1 MKELFDKISEECS
14 KNVTKSYS
22 TSFSL
27 ATKMLSSNIR
37 QDIYNIYGFV
47 RFADEIV
54 DTFHSYNKKEL
65 FSRFV
70 DDLNYSLIE
79 GISLNPILNS
89 FQKTVNKYNIDK
101 SLIDA
106 FLKSMEQDLE
116 KKKYKSLKEY
126 KDYIYGSAD
135 VVGLMCLKVFVGGNN
150 DDFYRL
156 KPYAMSL
163 GSAFQK
169 VNFLR
174 DLNDDYKKL
183 NRIYFPGIDY
193 KTFNE
198 DAKNNIMIDI
208 EKDFSKA
215 LKGIYM
221 LPNNSKFGVYAA
233 YKYYKRLLRKLDR
246 ASYLQIKSKR
256 VRVPNYQKV
265 DVLARSYVRYLSLIH
280 I

>member
-70 DDLNYSLIE
+70 DDLNYSLVE

-101 SLIDA
+101 TLIDA

-116 KKKYKSLKEY
+116 KKKYKSIKEY

-150 DDFYRL
+150 DDFNSL

-208 EKDFSKA
+208 EKDFAKA

-265 DVLARSYVRYLSLIH
+265 DVLARSYVRYRLNIL
-280 I
+280 

>member
-65 FSRFV
+65 FKRFV
-70 DDLNYSLIE
+70 DDLNHSLKQK
-79 GISLNPILNS
+79 ISLNPILNS
-89 FQKTVNKYNIDK
+89 FQKTVHKHNIDRD
-101 SLIDA
+101 LINS
-106 FLKSMEQDLE
+106 FLKSMEQDLK
-116 KKKYKSLKEY
+116 KKKYESLQEY
-126 KDYIYGSAD
+126 NEYIYGSAD
-135 VVGLMCLKVFVGGNN
+135 VVGLMCLKVFVSGRN
-150 DDFYRL
+150 DDYKKL

-183 NRIYFPGIDY
+183 NRVYFPGVEY
-193 KTFNE
+193 GTFNE
-198 DAKNNIMIDI
+198 DVKNNIMIDI
-208 EKDFSKA
+208 EKDFAKA

-233 YKYYKRLLRKLDR
+233 YKYYKRLLRKLER
-246 ASYLQIKSKR
+246 ASYLQIKSER

-265 DVLARSYVRYLSLIH
+265 DVLARSYVRYRLNIL
-280 I
+280 

>member
-70 DDLNYSLIE
+70 DDLNYSLI
-79 GISLNPILNS
+79 
-89 FQKTVNKYNIDK
+89 
-101 SLIDA
+101 DA

-150 DDFYRL
+150 DDFNRL

-198 DAKNNIMIDI
+198 DAKNNIMVDI

-246 ASYLQIKSKR
+246 ASYLQIKSER

-265 DVLARSYVRYLSLIH
+265 DVLARSYVRYRLNFL
-280 I
+280 

>member
-70 DDLNYSLIE
+70 DDLNYSLID

-89 FQKTVNKYNIDK
+89 FQKTVNNYNIDK

-106 FLKSMEQDLE
+106 FLKSMEQDLD

-150 DDFYRL
+150 DDFNRL

-265 DVLARSYVRYLSLIH
+265 DVLARSYVRYRLNIL
-280 I
+280 

>member
-14 KNVTKSYS
+14 RNVTKSYS

-65 FSRFV
+65 FKRFV
-70 DDLNYSLIE
+70 DDLNHSLKE
-79 GISLNPILNS
+79 KISLNPILNS
-89 FQKTVNKYNIDK
+89 FQKTVHKYNIDMD
-101 SLIDA
+101 LINS
-106 FLKSMEQDLE
+106 FLKSMEQDLK
-116 KKKYKSLKEY
+116 KKKYESHQE
-126 KDYIYGSAD
+126 YIYGSAD
-135 VVGLMCLKVFVGGNN
+135 VVGLMCLKVFVGGRN
-150 DDFYRL
+150 DDYKKL

-174 DLNDDYKKL
+174 DINDDYKKL
-183 NRIYFPGIDY
+183 NRVYFPGVDY
-193 KTFNE
+193 GTFNE
-198 DAKNNIMIDI
+198 DVKNNIMIDI
-208 EKDFSKA
+208 EKDFAKA

-233 YKYYKRLLRKLDR
+233 YKYYKRLLRKLER
-246 ASYLQIKSKR
+246 ASYLQIKSER

-265 DVLARSYVRYLSLIH
+265 DVLARSYVRYRLNIL
-280 I
+280 

>member
-65 FSRFV
+65 FKRFV
-70 DDLNYSLIE
+70 DDLNHSLKQK
-79 GISLNPILNS
+79 ISLNPILNS
-89 FQKTVNKYNIDK
+89 FQKTVHKYNIDMD
-101 SLIDA
+101 LINS
-106 FLKSMEQDLE
+106 FLKSMEQDLK
-116 KKKYKSLKEY
+116 KKKYESLQEY
-126 KDYIYGSAD
+126 NEYIYGSAD
-135 VVGLMCLKVFVGGNN
+135 VVGLMCLKVFVGGRN
-150 DDFYRL
+150 DDYKKL

-174 DLNDDYKKL
+174 DINDDYKKL
-183 NRIYFPGIDY
+183 NRVYFPGVDY
-193 KTFNE
+193 GTFNE
-198 DAKNNIMIDI
+198 DVKNNIMIDI
-208 EKDFSKA
+208 EKDFAKA

-233 YKYYKRLLRKLDR
+233 YKYYKRLLRKLER
-246 ASYLQIKSKR
+246 ASYLQIKSER

-265 DVLARSYVRYLSLIH
+265 DVLARSYVRYRLNIL
-280 I
+280 

>member
-65 FSRFV
+65 FKRFV
-70 DDLNYSLIE
+70 DDLNHSLKHK
-79 GISLNPILNS
+79 ISLNPILNS
-89 FQKTVNKYNIDK
+89 FQKTVHKYNIDRD
-101 SLIDA
+101 LINS
-106 FLKSMEQDLE
+106 FLKSMEQDLK
-116 KKKYKSLKEY
+116 KKKYENLQEY
-126 KDYIYGSAD
+126 NEYIYGSAD
-135 VVGLMCLKVFVGGNN
+135 VVGLMCLKVFVSGRN
-150 DDFYRL
+150 DDYKKL

-174 DLNDDYKKL
+174 DINDDYKKL
-183 NRIYFPGIDY
+183 NRVYFPGVDY
-193 KTFNE
+193 GTFN
-198 DAKNNIMIDI
+198 DDVKNNIMIDI
-208 EKDFSKA
+208 EKDFAKA

-233 YKYYKRLLRKLDR
+233 YKYYKRLLRKLER
-246 ASYLQIKSKR
+246 ASYLQIKNER

-265 DVLARSYVRYLSLIH
+265 DVLARSYVRYRLNIL
-280 I
+280 